1 MPSFQFT
8 VRTADLVEES
18 GIVTTESFGDALTA
32 VTEHYSASEGTTL
45 EIGVRGFPPARYE
58 CVLSMG
64 SGHASWRPSGLL
76 AA

>member
-18 GIVTTESFGDALTA
+18 GIVTTESFGDALNA
-32 VTEHYSASEGTTL
+32 VTEHYSPSEGTTL

-58 CVLSMG
+58 CVLSLN
-64 SGHASWRPSGLL
+64 SGRAAWRPSGLL